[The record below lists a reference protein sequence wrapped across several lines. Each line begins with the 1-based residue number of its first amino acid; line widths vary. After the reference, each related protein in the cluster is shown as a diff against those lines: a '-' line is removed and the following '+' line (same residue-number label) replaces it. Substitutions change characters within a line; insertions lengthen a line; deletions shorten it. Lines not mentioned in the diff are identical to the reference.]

1 MNINM
6 MENNSNTKTLE
17 IKSDVIDDKIRNVYF
32 FILYGFSYFSE
43 QIFFRQITEIESLED
58 YKFGAYYY
66 MIGKINIFLSLV
78 FICIVIFKEHIRVR
92 VLSFTSKEISFN
104 YFNMTTILIFIKFI
118 ELILMFKFNNQSS
131 PVTSILIG
139 YFIVIIFTI
148 MSLGLSLFLSL
159 IIDLIRLIFKWNFRS
174 IEKKL
179 KYSNLYIENLP
190 DAIKLIMSN
199 LLNRD
204 N

>member
-1 MNINM
+1 M

-104 YFNMTTILIFIKFI
+104 YFNMTTILI
-118 ELILMFKFNNQSS
+118 
-131 PVTSILIG
+131 
-139 YFIVIIFTI
+139 IFTI